1 MPKTIGGKP
10 VNETWWNKAKKLA
23 ADQGRA
29 EDYEYIMGIYKRMSG
44 ISKSRSGSKMLA
56 LIRTASE
63 LLKAHR
69 GETKSSHKYI
79 KRTGAPGKYQYVYAD
94 EQGKL
99 HTGSMKRKQR
109 EMAEKRAAQKKDTST
124 GASKIAKGSVVTV
137 EGLSSEYEYLGED
150 RHGQAIVR
158 KLVAGGWANSITVHP
173 SKVTAKTTE
182 EGDERIAGFSQAESN
197 LIYYMVNKFKDKM
210 KESDLVTAQ
219 GWVRGIG
226 EADKPVKDEILRRL
240 QEAGLIEGAGAGR
253 IAPQEVRDNLL
264 HMTKQHAS
272 AIARNSGYLD
282 VKWDKLEFESMGFE
296 GDGEFTAQYKGYFT
310 DEGEDYMGRVFI
322 TWHPDERGKKEYS
335 LSFSGQAELAHK
347 KQGGKLERITQE
359 EYEKN
364 VPAEQKPLQ
373 QRWPIY
379 RPSNVVDSD
388 IGKQLSR
395 KPVSL
400 DDISDL
406 EYYSQAASEF
416 VNKLPVITPGE
427 IFNGKFNKD
436 RIDDNFA
443 VKVPQWFVLAH
454 GGEHY
459 LVDTEGDNYIRY
471 AAKLDPEKY
480 SGAKKS
486 MSMPE
491 DLKKSIARQEEFLR
505 LNRNEMLPVGA
516 EIEDNGVVWVKT
528 GLTSWEV
535 K

>member
-158 KLVAGGWANSITVHP
+158 KLVAGGWANSKTVHP
-173 SKVTAKTTE
+173 SKVTVKTTE
-182 EGDERIAGFSQAESN
+182 GGDERIAGFSQAESN
-197 LIYYMVNKFKDKM
+197 LVYAMVDKFKDKM
-210 KESDLVTAQ
+210 EGSDVVTAR

-226 EADKPVKDEILRRL
+226 EADKHVKDEILRRI
-240 QEAGLIEGAGAGR
+240 QEAGLVSTEEKA
-253 IAPQEVRDNLL
+253 
-264 HMTKQHAS
+264 
-272 AIARNSGYLD
+272 
-282 VKWDKLEFESMGFE
+282 
-296 GDGEFTAQYKGYFT
+296 
-310 DEGEDYMGRVFI
+310 
-322 TWHPDERGKKEYS
+322 
-335 LSFSGQAELAHK
+335 
-347 KQGGKLERITQE
+347 GGKLSVEQMKTKLDAMGIAPEQYASE
-359 EYEKN
+359 GLHGAPSDEDIKSGYEFFVEK
-364 VPAEQKPLQ
+364 EQKPEQ
-373 QRWPIY
+373 KRWPIY
-379 RPSNVVDSD
+379 RPSNVVGSD

-459 LVDTEGDNYIRY
+459 LVDTEDDNYIRY

-505 LNRNEMLPVGA
+505 LNRNERLPLGA